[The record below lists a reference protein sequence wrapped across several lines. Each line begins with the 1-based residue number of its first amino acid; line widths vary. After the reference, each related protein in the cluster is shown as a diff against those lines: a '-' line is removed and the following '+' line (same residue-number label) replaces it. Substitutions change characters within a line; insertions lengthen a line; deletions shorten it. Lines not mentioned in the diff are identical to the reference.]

1 MWSSFCHLVNGSQLA
16 NYYPY
21 SSRIISRRKKRRNHV
36 IPVPVMYVVLSEQL
50 ASCGSRLFQPHRY
63 LGRGP
68 KPVQEPDWWSLS
80 RSSILTWCQHWART
94 HSLTK
99 RSFRRTLGGALFLRW
114 EERLKHILESLII
127 TNISVPQAGTFIEDL
142 RSLIANRSSVSYIN
156 LTSAIDC
163 WVDPCV

>member
-1 MWSSFCHLVNGSQLA
+1 MWSSVCYLVNGSQLP

-21 SSRIISRRKKRRNHV
+21 SRRKKRRNHI
-36 IPVPVMYVVLSEQL
+36 IPVPVIYVVLSEQL

-80 RSSILTWCQHWART
+80 RSSILSWCQHWART

-114 EERLKHILESLII
+114 EERLKHILESLIV
-127 TNISVPQAGTFIEDL
+127 TKMISKPKLSQV
-142 RSLIANRSSVSYIN
+142 YHHMM
-156 LTSAIDC
+156 AIDC